1 MEQLPALRGEKSLA
15 GWLRGSF
22 LLASPFAL
30 FLTLAGGT
38 PQAAGFTLPPPVP
51 PLPPPSGNVVNVST
65 VTQLQNAVAALSSNT
80 TILIA
85 PGTYQLTQTLR
96 IRGGISNVALR
107 GATNNRD
114 DVVLLGSGMRTSG
127 AVDICVTGEDAAD
140 ILIANLSIG
149 EAFYHPIQLKGELG
163 CDRVRL
169 YNLRLF
175 DAGEQFV
182 KGTVDFANP
191 NGVDNGIVEYC
202 VIEYTTVGPDD
213 GYTNGVDIHDGA
225 NWVIRYNLFR
235 NIRGPA
241 AAPLSGPAVLM
252 WSGSSNTICESNT
265 FIDCERSIAFGLG
278 PQSGFAHGHQGG
290 IIRNNFIYR
299 ASTSTAHPDAGISV
313 WDSPGTEVL
322 HNTVIQ
328 NGTYPNAIEYRF
340 PGSTGVVIAN
350 NLTDGAIVQR
360 DGASATLAGNLTNAT
375 PAFFV
380 NPPIADLHLAAT
392 ATAAI
397 DQGVNIADCPLDWD
411 GQTRPVGPARDVGA
425 DEYRPVGA
433 VAAGFHT
440 VAPCRLIDTR
450 NSTGPLGGPAL
461 SAANNRAFPLAGLC
475 GIPPDARALSVNV
488 AAVTPTTGPGFF
500 TLYPGGTPRPLF
512 STINYSA
519 GQIRANNAI
528 VTLGAAGD
536 VAVYCG
542 QGSGTAHLVIDVNGY
557 FQ

>member
-1 MEQLPALRGEKSLA
+1 MEHLPALRGEKSPA
-15 GWLRGSF
+15 GVRRGSF
-22 LLASPFAL
+22 LLASPLAVVL
-30 FLTLAGGT
+30 ALAGSR
-38 PQAAGFTLPPPVP
+38 AAVAFTVPPPAPALAP
-51 PLPPPSGNVVNVST
+51 PAGNVVNVAT
-65 VTQLQNAVAALSSNT
+65 VSQLQNAVAALSSNT
-80 TILIA
+80 TVLIA
-85 PGTYQLTQTLR
+85 PGTYRLTQPLR
-96 IRGGISNVALR
+96 IRNGVSNVALR
-107 GATNNRD
+107 GATGNRD

-127 AVDICVTGEDAAD
+127 AVDICVTGEDATD

-149 EAFYHPIQLKGELG
+149 EVFYHPIQVKGELG

-182 KGTVDFANP
+182 KGTVDFAAP

-202 VIEYTTVGPDD
+202 LIEYTTVGPDD
-213 GYTNGVDIHDGA
+213 GYTNGVDILDGA

-235 NIRGPA
+235 NIRGSA
-241 AAPLSGPAVLM
+241 AAPLTGPAVLM
-252 WSGSSNTICESNT
+252 WGGSSNTICESNT
-265 FIDCERSIAFGLG
+265 FIDCERAIAFGLG
-278 PQSGFAHGHQGG
+278 PQAPFAHSHQGG

-299 ASTSTAHPDAGISV
+299 ASASTAHPDAGISV
-313 WDSPGTEVL
+313 WDSPATEVL

-328 NGTYPNAIEYRF
+328 NGSYPNAIEYRF
-340 PGSTGVVIAN
+340 PGTTGVVIAN
-350 NLTDGAIVQR
+350 NLTDGAIAQR
-360 DGASATLAGNLTNAT
+360 DGASGTLAGNLTNAT

-380 NPPIADLHLAAT
+380 DPSIGDLHLAAT
-392 ATAAI
+392 AGAAI

-411 GQTRPVGPARDVGA
+411 GQTRPVGSARDVGA

-433 VAAGFHT
+433 TSARFYT
-440 VAPCRLIDTR
+440 VAPCRLVDTR
-450 NSTGPLGGPAL
+450 GSTGPVAGPAL
-461 SAANNRAFPLAGLC
+461 AATANRSFPLAGLC

-488 AAVTPTTGPGFF
+488 VAVTPTTGPGFF
-500 TLYPGGTPRPLF
+500 TVYPGGTPRPLF

-536 VAVYCG
+536 ISVYCG